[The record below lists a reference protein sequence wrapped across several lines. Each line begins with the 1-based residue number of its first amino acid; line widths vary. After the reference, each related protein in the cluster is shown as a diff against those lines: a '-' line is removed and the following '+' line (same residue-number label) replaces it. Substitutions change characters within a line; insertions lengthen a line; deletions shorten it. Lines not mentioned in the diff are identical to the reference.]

1 MEQPKP
7 MTKGERLK
15 DDVKLSNKEVTFI
28 GGNFPSSSFF
38 RGCFVTF
45 AAIPIAVPIFRFGR
59 DWLACGAGISV
70 TKLTTVDSFKMLS
83 DMVESLK
90 FR

>member
-1 MEQPKP
+1 

-45 AAIPIAVPIFRFGR
+45 AAIAVAVPIFRFWR
-59 DWLACGAGISV
+59 DWLACGAGTSV
-70 TKLTTVDSFKMLS
+70 TKLTTVESIEVLS
-83 DMVESLK
+83 DILESTK
-90 FR
+90 FG